1 MLQNRQNKSSGKKLL
16 SAAIDITVFV
26 LLMYI
31 VFHKHYREILSD
43 IKSVTVPFLL
53 LLLSLGILY
62 FLLDSAACKIIISC
76 KLPNFS
82 YREAL
87 EVTALGVF
95 CGVATFSAGILPA
108 QTYYLYRRGLAPGD
122 SLGLLIIKYINH
134 KCAIV
139 LFSLVILIFNSPG
152 IFAGRTDILMLSR
165 IGWALNGV
173 ITVLLFLLC
182 RWEKVRQL
190 AEKLI
195 LLLPSSGKW
204 PARKASLEKNL
215 NALYAGIRSISGKPR
230 YVFRPFIFNIAKL
243 AVIYCIPYIA
253 SVSIGCRD
261 ITFGCAF
268 SLTGLMNVIAT
279 AMPNVAGMGPTE
291 ASFLIIFNSFVPQA
305 KASAMLVLYRI
316 STCFFPFIISTLMAF
331 FIKRQRRNIK
341 EEP

>member
-76 KLPNFS
+76 KLPYFS

-122 SLGLLIIKYINH
+122 GLGLLIIKYINH

-139 LFSLVILIFNSPG
+139 LFSLVILMINSPG
-152 IFAGRTDILMLSR
+152 IFASRTDILMLSR
-165 IGWALNGV
+165 IGWAVNAV
-173 ITVLLFLLC
+173 IMAFLFLLC
-182 RWEKVRQL
+182 RWGKVRRL
-190 AEKLI
+190 AEKI
-195 LLLPSSGKW
+195 ISLLPSSGKW

-215 NALYAGIRSISGKPR
+215 NALYAGIKSISGKPK
-230 YVFRPFIFNIAKL
+230 YVFQPFIFNVAKL
-243 AVIYCIPYIA
+243 AVIYCIPYI
-253 SVSIGCRD
+253 SLVSIGYSGLTLGC
-261 ITFGCAF
+261 TFSVA
-268 SLTGLMNVIAT
+268 SLMHVIST
-279 AMPNVAGMGPTE
+279 ALPNVAGMGPAE
-291 ASFLIIFNSFVPQA
+291 ASFLIMFSSFISQA
-305 KASAMLVLYRI
+305 KASTILVLYRI
-316 STCFFPFIISTLMAF
+316 STYFFPFIISMLMTF
-331 FIKRQRRNIK
+331 FINKHRRNMK